1 MALLHKPN
9 LNTVVS
15 IEIQDDKGNYL
26 PIATGFLIGFAIDKN
41 LKLEDRRYRI
51 FLVTNRHVFQGHPV
65 AWFRFN
71 KKVSA
76 DSARFPLNLIVN
88 GQNIWLAHRDKNVD
102 LAMVTISHDFLN
114 QQNIEWGFFI
124 EEMFAYYNDFDNI
137 GIALGDELYV
147 LGFPMGLAGILRNNP
162 IARHGII
169 ARIDKE
175 IIEQQKAFLIDAFV
189 FPGNSGGPVLSKP
202 TNMGLGGTKA
212 VQNIYLL
219 GVVSGYKP
227 YKEILYSHQT
237 EPPSIASIT
246 TENSGLATVVPMDY
260 VKEIYD
266 NWIQS
271 NKLLEKP
278 ISSEK
283 SVKEQVVEGGSNIP
297 SSSKHQP

>member
-1 MALLHKPN
+1 MALLNKAH

-15 IEIQDDKGNYL
+15 IEIQDDKGIYA
-26 PIATGFLIGFAIDKN
+26 PIATGFLIGFAIDKT
-41 LKLEDRRYRI
+41 LKLEERSYRI
-51 FLVTNRHVFQGHPV
+51 FLLTNRHVFQGHQV
-65 AWFRFN
+65 VWIRFN

-76 DSARFPLNLIVN
+76 DSTRFPLDLIVN
-88 GQNIWLAHRDKNVD
+88 GQDIWLAHKDKNVD

-114 QQNIEWGFFI
+114 QQNIEWGFFT
-124 EEMFAYYNDFDNI
+124 EEMFSYYSELDNI
-137 GIALGDELYV
+137 GITLGDELYV

-175 IIEQQKAFLIDAFV
+175 IIDQQKVFLIDALV
-189 FPGNSGGPVLSKP
+189 FPGNSGGPIVSKP
-202 TNMGLGGTKA
+202 TSMGLGGTKA
-212 VQNIYLL
+212 VSSIYLL
-219 GVVSGYKP
+219 GVVSGYRP

-237 EPPSIASIT
+237 EPPSIASMT

-266 NWIQS
+266 DWTQS
-271 NKLLEKP
+271 NKVLEKP

-283 SVKEQVVEGGSNIP
+283 SVKEQVT
-297 SSSKHQP
+297 K